1 MDVALSAVRLR
12 KPRGQGATRRAE
24 ILLAAQRL
32 FLEEGFE
39 HTTMRRLADAVG
51 VSATALYVYFT
62 DKDAILQAIAEAT
75 FAEMLAVLEASQD
88 PALTPLER
96 FRAGLHAYVAFGR
109 ARPDAYRLTF
119 LAKMLAP
126 ASPGRRGVMD
136 CTEFDAADRSFAIL
150 ERGVAE
156 LMQAGQ
162 FRPGNSLLV
171 AEALWASLHGV
182 TALLIDLSAHVESA
196 PDLLIE
202 TVLETAVR
210 GLSVP

>member
-1 MDVALSAVRLR
+1 MDTVLTGPRLR

-51 VSATALYVYFT
+51 VSATALYVYFD

-88 PALTPLER
+88 PAATPLQR

-126 ASPGRRGVMD
+126 ASPGRRTMD
-136 CTEFDAADRSFAIL
+136 SVDCDAADRSFAIL

-156 LMQAGQ
+156 LMQAGE
-162 FRPGNSLLV
+162 FRPGNPLLV

-182 TALLIDLSAHVESA
+182 TALLIDLSAHVESP

-210 GLSVP
+210 GLSAP

>member
-1 MDVALSAVRLR
+1 MAAALSAVRLR

-51 VSATALYVYFT
+51 VSATALYVYFD

-119 LAKMLAP
+119 LAKMMAP
-126 ASPGRRGVMD
+126 ASPGRRVMD

-210 GLSVP
+210 GLSAP